1 MRKKLQLQHGFLG
14 LVPILL
20 SVLSTAQSLCNRTC
34 GSRTV
39 RYPFGFNG
47 DCPYTLDKDCSPNGE
62 VYLKGYEVVDITNS
76 SVMVD
81 PWSKNRNS
89 SNVTCTKELNDIS
102 SDFRQQFALTDR
114 NFLILGP
121 NCTQSDCNF
130 NLTNLLDL
138 GNRRNSCREAD
149 MKNFTCMS
157 NMGFKGWLPWE
168 MLQGSTCKTMLSSI
182 IYEGDKN
189 FSVSIS
195 IRVNN
200 IELGWWVDGN
210 CSCSAN
216 ATCQR
221 FLNPNN
227 NQTVHRCS
235 CIPSF
240 QGDGF
245 LEGTGCIKDS
255 GCNSSGSCGSNS
267 KNIVMI
273 SSIVAATVVVIASV
287 VVYYI
292 RRASAVKKRTV
303 SVKRLLSANGTLTIP
318 IYSYKE
324 LEKATKNF
332 SDKEKLGSGAF
343 GTVYAGKL
351 PSKRF
356 VAVKKIRYM
365 GGDDNGM
372 QRVLNEINLISSVD
386 HPNLLRLLG
395 CCLEERGEPILVYE
409 FMPNG
414 TLCEHLRRER
424 GEALSW
430 RKRLKIAADTAAALA
445 YLHSAINPP
454 IYHRDIKSSNIL
466 LDYDFNCKV
475 ADFGLSKLVLSESS
489 HISTAPQGTPGYV
502 DPQYHQNFHLSDKSD
517 VYSFGVVL
525 AEMITA
531 LKVVDF
537 TRRKDEIN
545 LAWLA
550 VKAIGS
556 GIVDEIADPFL
567 MVDKNSSVR
576 SSVHRVAELAF
587 RCLAFDKDARPCM
600 IEAANYLSS
609 IADEQGEEDNGGLKL
624 KAFRISAP
632 QSDQD
637 PSFSSLGSVSS
648 DSVL

>member
-356 VAVKKIRYM
+356 VAVKKI
-365 GGDDNGM
+365 
-372 QRVLNEINLISSVD
+372 
-386 HPNLLRLLG
+386 
-395 CCLEERGEPILVYE
+395 
-409 FMPNG
+409 
-414 TLCEHLRRER
+414 
-424 GEALSW
+424 
-430 RKRLKIAADTAAALA
+430 
-445 YLHSAINPP
+445 
-454 IYHRDIKSSNIL
+454 
-466 LDYDFNCKV
+466 
-475 ADFGLSKLVLSESS
+475 
-489 HISTAPQGTPGYV
+489 
-502 DPQYHQNFHLSDKSD
+502 
-517 VYSFGVVL
+517 SFGVVL